1 MGREQT
7 MSVTIYGV
15 KDCHKY
21 DGFIVAGN
29 DVMCWYDEEGTED
42 SSSVDI
48 YTFSIEDPA
57 VIAVLGKKL
66 TASNVYERCVMR
78 PGVYKELCPMPK
90 LATVK
95 DVGEL
100 VKSFEGAVFIEPQLN
115 ARPQITI
122 TKQHEARVPLA
133 AGTKITVNTPVMASY
148 SNRVVEGLGRLPIR
162 YIQPGEVLTV
172 LQEVSTTVLQEGE
185 RYKKEWSETAIRVKV
200 DDWTYG
206 AVINPNNY
214 TLV

>member
-1 MGREQT
+1 

-21 DGFIVAGN
+21 DGFIVAGS

-42 SSSVDI
+42 NSSVDI

-78 PGVYKELCPMPK
+78 PGVYKELCPKPK

-100 VKSFEGAVFIEPQLN
+100 VKSFEGAIFIEPQLN

-122 TKQHEARVPLA
+122 TKQPEARVPLV

-162 YIQPGEVLTV
+162 YIQPGEILTV